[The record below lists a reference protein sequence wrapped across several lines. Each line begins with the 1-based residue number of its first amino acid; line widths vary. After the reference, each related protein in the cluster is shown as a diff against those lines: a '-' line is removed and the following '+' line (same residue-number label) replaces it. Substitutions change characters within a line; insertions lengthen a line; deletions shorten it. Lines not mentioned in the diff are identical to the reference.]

1 MIEEA
6 VKLNLPFHKAHSVI
20 MGDIKYWYFPDS
32 VRGQIKENML
42 CYIARREDN
51 KVIGEAIVATIIE
64 GTPQEVFSQTALYT
78 ELSAPMFL
86 SIFGNYQTV
95 SAVGFADVKPYREE
109 VYVEDSVGIY
119 TEQNDKRAY
128 IWRSDDERLV
138 RIVWERATDYLKEHS
153 DGVTV
158 PDSLALP
165 LDTIVLVSME
175 ELYDTCTEDDT

>member
-6 VKLNLPFHKAHSVI
+6 VKLNLPFHKAHSVV
-20 MGDIKYWYFPDS
+20 MGKIRYWYFPDS

-64 GTPQEVFSQTALYT
+64 GSPQEVFSQTALYT

-109 VYVEDSVGIY
+109 VYVEDSEIIDSICE
-119 TEQNDKRAY
+119 TFAQAAY
-128 IWRSDDERLV
+128 KVDELQDRIPILSGEDIDELHRIIHSTLDEVYRFVSLLPTDRPRKKGV
-138 RIVWERATDYLKEHS
+138 RK
-153 DGVTV
+153 
-158 PDSLALP
+158 
-165 LDTIVLVSME
+165 
-175 ELYDTCTEDDT
+175 

>member
-6 VKLNLPFHKAHSVI
+6 VKLNLPFHKAHSVV
-20 MGDIKYWYFPDS
+20 MGKIKYWYFPDS

-86 SIFGNYQTV
+86 SIFGSYLTV

-109 VYVEDSVGIY
+109 VYVDDSQIISGISE
-119 TEQNDKRAY
+119 TFAQAAY
-128 IWRSDDERLV
+128 AVDDLQDRTPILSGKDIDDLHRLIHSTIDEV
-138 RIVWERATDYLKEHS
+138 YRFATLLPTDRPRKKE
-153 DGVTV
+153 TRK
-158 PDSLALP
+158 
-165 LDTIVLVSME
+165 
-175 ELYDTCTEDDT
+175 

>member
-6 VKLNLPFHKAHSVI
+6 VKLNLPFHKAHSVV
-20 MGDIKYWYFPDS
+20 MGKIKYWYFPDS

-51 KVIGEAIVATIIE
+51 KVIGEATVATIIE

-95 SAVGFADVKPYREE
+95 SAVGFADVRPYREE
-109 VYVEDSVGIY
+109 VYVEDSEILDGICE
-119 TEQNDKRAY
+119 TFAQAAY
-128 IWRSDDERLV
+128 EVDDLQD
-138 RIVWERATDYLKEHS
+138 RIPTLSGEDVD
-153 DGVTV
+153 
-158 PDSLALP
+158 
-165 LDTIVLVSME
+165 
-175 ELYDTCTEDDT
+175 ELYSIISSTIDEVYRLAVLLPTDRPRKKATRK

>member
-1 MIEEA
+1 MIEKA
-6 VKLNLPFHKAHSVI
+6 VKLNLPFHKAHSVV
-20 MGDIKYWYFPDS
+20 MGKIKYWYFPDS

-95 SAVGFADVKPYREE
+95 SAVGFADVRPYREE
-109 VYVEDSVGIY
+109 VYVEDSEILDGICE
-119 TEQNDKRAY
+119 TFAQAAY
-128 IWRSDDERLV
+128 VVDDLQDRIPTLSGEDIDELLRIISSTIDEVYRLAV
-138 RIVWERATDYLKEHS
+138 LLPTDRPRKKATRK
-153 DGVTV
+153 
-158 PDSLALP
+158 
-165 LDTIVLVSME
+165 
-175 ELYDTCTEDDT
+175 

>member
-6 VKLNLPFHKAHSVI
+6 VKLNLPFHKAHSVV
-20 MGDIKYWYFPDS
+20 MGKIKYWYFPDN
-32 VRGQIKENML
+32 VREQIKENML

-95 SAVGFADVKPYREE
+95 SAIGFADVRPYREE
-109 VYVEDSVGIY
+109 IYIEDSELLDGICE
-119 TEQNDKRAY
+119 TFAQAAY
-128 IWRSDDERLV
+128 EVDDLQDRIPTLSGEDIDELLRIISRTIDEVYRLAV
-138 RIVWERATDYLKEHS
+138 LLPTDRPRKK
-153 DGVTV
+153 
-158 PDSLALP
+158 
-165 LDTIVLVSME
+165 DTRK
-175 ELYDTCTEDDT
+175 

>member
-1 MIEEA
+1 MIEKA

-20 MGDIKYWYFPDS
+20 MGKIKYWYFPDS

-64 GTPQEVFSQTALYT
+64 GTPQEVFRQTALYT

-86 SIFGNYQTV
+86 SIFGDYQTV

-109 VYVEDSVGIY
+109 VYVEDSEILLDGICE
-119 TEQNDKRAY
+119 TFSQAAY
-128 IWRSDDERLV
+128 AVDDLQDRIPTLSGEDIDELHHIISSTIDEVYRLAV
-138 RIVWERATDYLKEHS
+138 LLPTDRPRKKATRK
-153 DGVTV
+153 
-158 PDSLALP
+158 
-165 LDTIVLVSME
+165 
-175 ELYDTCTEDDT
+175 